1 MAHISI
7 TSEILWNFLGLGV
20 TNTLLTSWIVTILL
34 VLFAILV
41 GKTIKKIPSRLQ
53 NIAEIV
59 LEKLLDFFA
68 SVAGSEA
75 KARKFLPL
83 VGTVFIFILSANW
96 IGILPIFGSIGIK
109 HGKEFV
115 PLFRSMN
122 SDLNM
127 TLTLAIIVVVLAHIF
142 GIFSIGLRSHIGK
155 FLNFTSPTNFFIG
168 ILEIIG
174 EISRII
180 SFSFRLF
187 GNVFAG
193 EVLLTII
200 GILVPYIA
208 PIPFLGMELFVGFI
222 QALIFATLS
231 MLIISTFTEKHT
243 AH

>member
-7 TSEILWNFLGLGV
+7 TSEILWNFLGFGI
-20 TNTLLTSWIVTILL
+20 TNTLLTSWIVTIVL
-34 VLFAILV
+34 VILAIIV
-41 GKTIKKIPSRLQ
+41 GKNIRQIPSKFQ
-53 NIAEIV
+53 NIVEIS

-68 SVAGSEA
+68 TVAGSEE

-96 IGILPIFGSIGIK
+96 IGILPIFGSIGIY
-109 HGKEFV
+109 HGEEFV
-115 PLFRSMN
+115 PLFRSVN

-127 TLTLAIIVVVLAHIF
+127 TLTLAIIVVVLAHLF
-142 GIFSIGLRSHIGK
+142 GIFSIGLKNHIGK
-155 FLNFTSPTNFFIG
+155 FLNFSSPINFFTG

-174 EISRII
+174 EISRVI

-222 QALIFATLS
+222 QALIFATLT
-231 MLIISTFTEKHT
+231 MLILSTFTEKHEV
-243 AH
+243 H